1 MNYPRI
7 FRTASLFCFAVLVTA
22 TGCSSQQ
29 LYGGGQAWQKN
40 ECQRIQDSQ
49 ERRRCMESAA
59 LSYEEYQKQAAAAKA
74 AK

>member
-1 MNYPRI
+1 MSYPS
-7 FRTASLFCFAVLVTA
+7 FSKAASLFCFAVLITA

-29 LYGGGQAWQKN
+29 LYGGGQAWQRN

-49 ERRRCMESAA
+49 ERKRCMDSAA
-59 LSYEEYQKQAAAAKA
+59 LSYEEYQKQAAAARA

>member
-1 MNYPRI
+1 MHHLRTVK
-7 FRTASLFCFAVLVTA
+7 TASLFCFAVLVTG

-29 LYGGGQAWQKN
+29 LYGGGQAWQRN

-49 ERRRCMESAA
+49 ERKRCMESAA